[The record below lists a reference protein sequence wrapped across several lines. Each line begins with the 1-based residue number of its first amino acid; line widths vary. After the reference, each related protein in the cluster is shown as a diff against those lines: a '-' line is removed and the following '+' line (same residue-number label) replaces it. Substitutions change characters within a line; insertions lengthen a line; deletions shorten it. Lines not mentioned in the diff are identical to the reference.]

1 MKKVSKDELI
11 LYRIRRAHET
21 LKEVDA
27 MVDNGFWNAAINRL
41 YYACYYSVSAI
52 LLDHDIKAQTHAG
65 VRKMLGL
72 HFVQT
77 GKISRELGKFYS
89 DLFDKRQTSDYDDFI
104 TFDEDTVKELLPLG
118 IELIQRIETLLSAS
132 S

>member
-1 MKKVSKDELI
+1 MKKTSKDELI

-41 YYACYYSVSAI
+41 YYACFYSVSAI
-52 LLDHDIKAQTHAG
+52 LLHHDIKAQTHAG

-89 DLFDKRQTSDYDDFI
+89 DLFDKRQTGDYDDFI

-118 IELIQRIETLLSAS
+118 IELIQDVETLLSAS